1 VIIREELYRIADKL
15 ALNASI
21 DDVIDRLVTTYKVEM
36 GIKQADEDNVILH
49 DDVEQQVEKWLK

>member
-1 VIIREELYRIADKL
+1 MIIREELYRIADKL

-36 GIKQADEDNVILH
+36 GIKQADEGNVILH

>member
-1 VIIREELYRIADKL
+1 MIIREELYRIADKL

>member
-36 GIKQADEDNVILH
+36 GIKQADEGNVILH